1 MRILTLL
8 SLLLLSSIAFGQKGN
23 WISIEEAVAK
33 MQSDSIPKK
42 IFVDVYTDWCG
53 WCKRMDATTFS
64 NDSLIAE
71 MERMYYLVKLDAE
84 QKEDIIIG
92 DHTYS
97 FVPEGRRGYNQLAAE
112 LLQGKMSYPTYVFID
127 ESMKIIQI
135 VPGYKDVASFGKI
148 SEFLGDDH
156 FKTTSWED
164 FNAN

>member
-1 MRILTLL
+1 
-8 SLLLLSSIAFGQKGN
+8 
-23 WISIEEAVAK
+23 
-33 MQSDSIPKK
+33 
-42 IFVDVYTDWCG
+42 
-53 WCKRMDATTFS
+53 MDATTFS

>member
-1 MRILTLL
+1 MRKLTLL
-8 SLLLLSSIAFGQKGN
+8 SLLLLSSLAFGQKGN

-33 MQSDSIPKK
+33 MQSDSVPKK

-97 FVPEGRRGYNQLAAE
+97 FVPEGRRGYHQLAAE

-135 VPGYKDVASFGKI
+135 VPGYKDVTSFGKI